1 MDKRKFVKE
10 DIEPMLDVVFKKYDE
25 NNDGFVSSFQFPTI
39 LQKIVDMIGAEIP
52 TVDEANDIFD
62 NLDMNG
68 DQKLDRN

>member
-1 MDKRKFVKE
+1 
-10 DIEPMLDVVFKKYDE
+10 
-25 NNDGFVSSFQFPTI
+25 
-39 LQKIVDMIGAEIP
+39 MIGAEIP